1 MYSGHMNSL
10 LFRVLV
16 FLAVLVVLLIVGILG
31 FMVAE
36 GLSFLDALYFTV
48 VTIST
53 VGYGD
58 IHPVTIGG
66 KILAFILIVVGVGTF
81 LGFFASATQLLL
93 QRREDKA
100 RKMRLNTV
108 IGLFFSEIGTH
119 LLRMFSS
126 YDPDLENIR
135 KQCCMEERWSDTDFD
150 KLHKHLKS
158 YRFEID
164 TKKIELQGIYNFL
177 KTKGELLVHLLENPN
192 LVEHESFTELLRAL
206 FHLRDELFARGDLF
220 SLPDTDIEH
229 LTNDARRVYIMLGE
243 QWIIHMRYLKQNY
256 PYLFSLALR
265 TNPFN
270 VNASPIVTE

>member
-1 MYSGHMNSL
+1 MNSL
-10 LFRVLV
+10 LFRVEV
-16 FLAVLVVLLIVGILG
+16 FLAVLVVLLLTGVFG
-31 FMVAE
+31 FMAAE

-58 IHPVTIGG
+58 IHPVTMGG

-93 QRREDKA
+93 QRRDEKA

-108 IGLFFSEIGTH
+108 IGLFFSEIGTQ

-126 YDPDLENIR
+126 YDPDLDNIR
-135 KQCCMEERWSDTDFD
+135 ERCCMDQRWSDEDFD
-150 KLHKHLKS
+150 KLHTHLKS
-158 YRFEID
+158 YRYAID
-164 TKKIELQGIYNFL
+164 TEKIELQEIHDFL

-220 SLPDTDIEH
+220 SLPDTDIKH
-229 LTNDARRVYIMLGE
+229 LANDASRVYIVLGE
-243 QWIIHMRYLKQNY
+243 QWIAHMRYLKQHY

>member
-1 MYSGHMNSL
+1 MNSL

-16 FLAVLVVLLIVGILG
+16 FLTVLIVLLIAGILG
-31 FMVAE
+31 FMVTE

-93 QRREDKA
+93 QRHDEKT

-108 IGLFFSEIGTH
+108 IGLFFSEVGTQ

-126 YDPDLENIR
+126 YDPDLDNIR
-135 KQCCMEERWSDTDFD
+135 KQCCIDHSWSDTDFD
-150 KLHKHLKS
+150 KLRRHLKS

-164 TKKIELQGIYNFL
+164 TEKIELQGIYNFL
-177 KTKGELLVHLLENPN
+177 KTKGELLVHLLENQN
-192 LVEHESFTELLRAL
+192 LVEHEAFTELLRAL
-206 FHLRDELFARGDLF
+206 FHLRDELFARGDLL
-220 SLPDTDIEH
+220 SLPGTDIEH
-229 LTNDARRVYIMLGE
+229 LANDARRVYIMLGE
-243 QWIIHMRYLKQNY
+243 QWIIHMRYLKQHY